1 MLRKGL
7 LTFFVFLWMTFFG
20 WAFSMTQA
28 ELEQNLALYYGN
40 VIYVFDP
47 QTGAIRFANERASE
61 YYGYTPDQFIA
72 LTLNQINM
80 LPEDDLQDRIR
91 QALQMEQNDFVFSHR
106 LSSGEIRTVEVHAW
120 PVEVDGKTLLFSTVY
135 DITEREYTKN
145 ELLKSLVKLSKAETM
160 SNMGHYE
167 FHLSKNE
174 VRASEGAA
182 KIYGLPGNTW
192 SIPMIQE
199 RTLPEYREWVAR
211 SKEALIQEGKPYD
224 VIFPI
229 SRATDG
235 ETRYIRS
242 IAEYDETNNVIF
254 GVIEDITDQR
264 KAEEDL
270 KNRTNF
276 FLLILTI
283 GVVTLLAIATLL
295 EFSVQK
301 RKSAEREILES
312 KKKIS
317 AQNVELQA
325 ANEQLAATN
334 EELNTINEALEQ
346 SFLEIE
352 SKNDSLEKSQRNFEE
367 LLQQTGAV
375 VWQVDLRG
383 TFTSLKNLHPE
394 IVGYTEAE
402 MIDKMSMYDLHPEET
417 RESFKNFMTEVINN
431 GKPLINYE
439 HPVHSQNSG
448 ILWVLTSGGPVYDEQ
463 HRLAGYRGININI
476 TKRKALEEALLKSK
490 EESEAALKAKS
501 AFLSNMSHEIRTPM
515 NATMG
520 FTNLLL
526 EKETDPE
533 KRKMLEQIDTS
544 NRYLLNLVNDILD
557 LSKIEDGKLRLHEEN
572 FDLSEMLD
580 RIVGIFSHL
589 AKVKKLEFV
598 VKRNSNFPVFIRGDE
613 LRLEQVLNNV
623 LSNAVKFTEKGS
635 VIFEISA
642 SFPET
647 KKNQVLLQFKITD
660 TGIGIEKRDFQ
671 RIFDKFEQAES
682 YLTKK
687 YGGTGLGLTITKELL
702 ERMEGSLHLESVPG
716 KGTAVAIE
724 IPASLT
730 GVIQKEEKT
739 NGLPKAYALDGV
751 RLLVAED
758 NEITQS
764 LMIKIFRRYG
774 IEIDLVENGQKALE
788 KLQEKSYDLLLMDIQ
803 MPLLNGID
811 TAKLIRQD
819 ERFDSLPIVA
829 LSAFIDQEIETAAI
843 RSGMNGFVTKPLTP
857 QALENLI
864 ETYILPLNR
873 KI

>member
-1 MLRKGL
+1 
-7 LTFFVFLWMTFFG
+7 
-20 WAFSMTQA
+20 
-28 ELEQNLALYYGN
+28 
-40 VIYVFDP
+40 
-47 QTGAIRFANERASE
+47 
-61 YYGYTPDQFIA
+61 
-72 LTLNQINM
+72 
-80 LPEDDLQDRIR
+80 
-91 QALQMEQNDFVFSHR
+91 
-106 LSSGEIRTVEVHAW
+106 
-120 PVEVDGKTLLFSTVY
+120 
-135 DITEREYTKN
+135 
-145 ELLKSLVKLSKAETM
+145 
-160 SNMGHYE
+160 
-167 FHLSKNE
+167 
-174 VRASEGAA
+174 
-182 KIYGLPGNTW
+182 
-192 SIPMIQE
+192 
-199 RTLPEYREWVAR
+199 
-211 SKEALIQEGKPYD
+211 
-224 VIFPI
+224 
-229 SRATDG
+229 
-235 ETRYIRS
+235 
-242 IAEYDETNNVIF
+242 
-254 GVIEDITDQR
+254 
-264 KAEEDL
+264 
-270 KNRTNF
+270 
-276 FLLILTI
+276 
-283 GVVTLLAIATLL
+283 
-295 EFSVQK
+295 
-301 RKSAEREILES
+301 
-312 KKKIS
+312 
-317 AQNVELQA
+317 
-325 ANEQLAATN
+325 
-334 EELNTINEALEQ
+334 
-346 SFLEIE
+346 
-352 SKNDSLEKSQRNFEE
+352 
-367 LLQQTGAV
+367 
-375 VWQVDLRG
+375 
-383 TFTSLKNLHPE
+383 
-394 IVGYTEAE
+394 
-402 MIDKMSMYDLHPEET
+402 
-417 RESFKNFMTEVINN
+417 MTEVINN

-647 KKNQVLLQFKITD
+647 NKNQVLLQFKITD

-819 ERFDSLPIVA
+819 ERFKDLPIVA